1 MIPKTEWTMTYIFI
15 QTCCYG
21 KLLMRTAGL
30 DYALNQAREVWK
42 RLFLSSVATADLLS
56 EPFKVI
62 VKLSLVL
69 N

>member
-1 MIPKTEWTMTYIFI
+1 
-15 QTCCYG
+15 
-21 KLLMRTAGL
+21 MRTAGL